1 MIDRGQVTVTLT
13 PELRQ
18 LALDHVYESEEN
30 EEAHYLVAWFQEQD
44 TPDGYVLDAS
54 VDAAEA
60 HMIVV
65 IARALLWAHEDAED
79 R

>member
-13 PELRQ
+13 PELRR
-18 LALDHVYESEEN
+18 LALAHVYETEDDDVRDD
-30 EEAHYLVAWFQEQD
+30 LIAWFQEQE

-60 HMIVV
+60 HMVVV